1 MPENVQDGWLFSG
14 TRIFYSDRMRIL
26 LTDLRFEPTV
36 LVMLSSEAVG
46 TKQFLLLLEIESIS
60 LLSALPR
67 FALSGWWLLGTQ

>member
-26 LTDLRFEPTV
+26 LTDLRIEPTV

-46 TKQFLLLLEIESIS
+46 TKQSLLLLEIESIS

-67 FALSGWWLLGTQ
+67 FALSAWWLLGTQ